1 MNIAIVG
8 TGYVGL
14 VSGTC
19 FAEMGLRVYC
29 IDVNKA
35 KIDALNRGEIP
46 IYEPGLERLVTKNCE
61 EGRLSFHTSLEDCIE
76 DIKVLFI
83 AVGTPSAE
91 DGKAD
96 LSYVYQVA
104 RQVGALMTKPMLI
117 VTKSTVPVGT
127 THEVQRIIRK
137 ELNQRGLQD
146 LEFDMASNPE
156 FLKEGAAIKD
166 FMSPDRVIV
175 GVESESAKKIM
186 TKIYRP
192 FLINNFRVI
201 FMDILSSELTKY
213 ASNAMLATRISFM
226 NELANLSEKLGA
238 DIELVR
244 KGMGADKR
252 IGTSFLYP
260 GVGYGGSCFPKDVQ
274 ALAQTSREHNLEL
287 KIVSKV
293 HEVNELQKNRPFEK
307 LQDYFGDLKE
317 KTIAIWGLSF
327 KPETDDMRQATSL
340 VLLQSLIDS
349 GAKIKAFDPI
359 AMENAKRL
367 FPNGIEYCKD
377 IYDAAESADAIV
389 LLTEWKQFRLPN
401 WEKIRNLMKGDL
413 VIDGRNIYVPEDLK
427 SIGFEYQGIGRS

>member
-19 FAEMGLRVYC
+19 FAEMGLRVHC
-29 IDVNKA
+29 VDVDAN

-46 IYEPGLERLVTKNCE
+46 IYEPGLERLVQKNCE
-61 EGRLSFHTSLEDCIE
+61 EGRLSFHTSLSDCIE
-76 DIKVLFI
+76 EIKVLFI
-83 AVGTPSAE
+83 AVGTPSAD
-91 DGKAD
+91 DGRAD

-104 RQVGALMTKPMLI
+104 KQVGEMMTKPLLI

-127 THEVQRIIRK
+127 THEVQRIIRE
-137 ELNQRGLQD
+137 ELDKRGLNE
-146 LEFDMASNPE
+146 LSFDMASNPE

-175 GVESESAKKIM
+175 GVESEEAKQLM
-186 TKIYRP
+186 TKLYRP

-274 ALAQTSREHNLEL
+274 ALAQTAREHDSEL
-287 KIVSKV
+287 KILEQV
-293 HEVNELQKNRPFEK
+293 HEVNEKQKYRPIEK
-307 LQDYFGDLKE
+307 LQEHLGSLESKS
-317 KTIAIWGLSF
+317 IALWGLSF

-340 VLLQSLIDS
+340 VVLRALIDA
-349 GAKIKAFDPI
+349 GAIVKAFDPI
-359 AMENAKRL
+359 AMENARSL
-367 FPNGIEYCKD
+367 FPKGVEYCQN
-377 IYDAAESADAIV
+377 IYDAAEGVDAIV

-401 WEKIRNLMKGDL
+401 WERVRGLMKGNL
-413 VIDGRNIYVPEDLK
+413 IIDGRNIYVPEELK
-427 SIGFEYQGIGRS
+427 ALGFQYAGIGRS